1 MRKLTSMILIILFAT
16 ALIFTFT
23 ACTTE
28 PSNENGSS
36 QPGESSTPDTPAA
49 PDDNNDDD
57 NDDLIVPSVEMP
69 VGKEAG
75 KLALFELGADDPSRS
90 IVSGF
95 RIRACLDTGS
105 EVTAIEFGGS
115 DAIYWIGTA
124 ADNDSWYSATYE
136 FFKEKDE
143 KTWITRYS
151 SWMELPGQPL
161 ISSVF
166 GDLADE
172 LLYGAYDEGFQANME
187 FVGKTTLGGRAC
199 SLYSTSITYN
209 EQTQTVRFWVDD
221 TYGITLKMEYEG
233 VDSVEFTID
242 LKLDGL
248 DEITELPGQY
258 EGIHNGVSYD
268 TYIHSENS
276 LADFAYTWNAPNGIG
291 KGTLTIAA
299 NGAATLDQTTETYTG
314 SVTVNGYAFVFSATG
329 TNDTNKSVSCSGL
342 IAFPESD
349 KTQFTLKDASY
360 SYGVSSSSG
369 GASLTFNR
377 ADPQ

>member
-1 MRKLTSMILIILFAT
+1 MRKLTSMILISLFAT
-16 ALIFTFT
+16 ALFFTFA
-23 ACTTE
+23 ACTVE
-28 PSNENGSS
+28 PSDGNGSS
-36 QPGESSTPDTPAA
+36 TPGKPSDSANPASPD
-49 PDDNNDDD
+49 N

-75 KLALFELGADDPSRS
+75 KQALFELGADDPSRS

-95 RIRACLDTGS
+95 RIRACLDNGS
-105 EVTAIEFGGS
+105 EVSAIEFGGS

-124 ADNDSWYSATYE
+124 ESNDDWGWYNATYE

-143 KTWITRYS
+143 KTWITRYF
-151 SWMELPGQPL
+151 SWMELPGQSL

-172 LLYGAYDEGFQANME
+172 LLYGAYNEGFQTNME
-187 FVGKTTLGGRAC
+187 FVEKTTLGGRAC
-199 SLYSTSITYN
+199 SLYSTSIIYN
-209 EQTQTVRFWVDD
+209 EQAQTVRFWVDD

-248 DEITELPGQY
+248 NEFTELPGQY

-276 LADFAYTWNAPNGIG
+276 LADFVGTWDAPYGIG
-291 KGTLTIAA
+291 EGTLTIAA
-299 NGAATLDQTTETYTG
+299 NGAATLTQYTETYNG
-314 SVTVNGYAFVFSATG
+314 SVTVNGYMFAFSATG
-329 TNDTNKSVSCSGL
+329 TNDPNKSVSCSGL
-342 IAFPESD
+342 IAFPESG
-349 KTQFTLKDASY
+349 KTQFDLKNASY
-360 SYGVSSSSG
+360 SYGGFSSSES
-369 GASLTFNR
+369 SLHFSK
-377 ADPQ
+377 